1 VRITRTGPDG
11 KAVQISPRLTDVVQ
25 PGDVLFVRE
34 SIF

>member
-1 VRITRTGPDG
+1 MRLHRTKADG
-11 KAVQISPRLTDVVQ
+11 SVEQTVPRLTDPVQ